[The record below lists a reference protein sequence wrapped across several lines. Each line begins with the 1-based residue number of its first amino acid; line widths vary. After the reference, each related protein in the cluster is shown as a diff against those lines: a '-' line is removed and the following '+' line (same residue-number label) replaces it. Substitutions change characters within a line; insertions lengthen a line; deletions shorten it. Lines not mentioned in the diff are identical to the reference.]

1 MRWHNGGSD
10 VTGGEKCVEIR
21 GLQLLVVGTHV
32 EAHPV
37 DLSLNPFRAVIRSVR
52 ALDLGAHTGRNM
64 DTRDSR

>member
-10 VTGGEKCVEIR
+10 VTGGEEGVEIR

-37 DLSLNPFRAVIRSVR
+37 DLLRPFPAAFRTVWALTSARS
-52 ALDLGAHTGRNM
+52 ADKPGH
-64 DTRDSR
+64 